1 MLDNLKKLNIIPL
14 RLDGFS
20 KYIDDVDL
28 SEYDKIICMYE
39 SEHKPMVLGKP
50 KLQKSLFEYCDIID
64 QPKVKSEISLPKCYQ
79 KVKNLLSD
87 FEFSD

>member
-1 MLDNLKKLNIIPL
+1 
-14 RLDGFS
+14 
-20 KYIDDVDL
+20 
-28 SEYDKIICMYE
+28 MYE

-79 KVKNLLSD
+79 KVKNLLND